1 MHEIRFR
8 FDEAAAFYGNLE
20 DDTPLRVALPGSVVA
35 LDGDRR
41 AWFSEDGTRVERLGA
56 LEAAVLE
63 ACDVFQRPGPQAADV
78 ADRTG
83 LSLDEAARTIES
95 LAARGL
101 LATPIA
107 LLGDGLARDH
117 TPVPAPLVAIRA
129 HGDASQLA
137 ALLDSLL
144 AEERRL
150 GVQRRYVVCDEVDA
164 PAVRDATRRFA
175 AQSAST
181 IWHCGARERDA
192 LSAPWLAAADG
203 AGRDALAA
211 LLQPDPLA
219 PGSCARNWAVLLSA
233 GGTFALLDDAHRMP
247 VREPVGT
254 HFRLEL
260 NDSPEVETRFFDD
273 EAGWQ
278 ERPLVDGDAF
288 AIAARWV
295 GQPVRAIV
303 PLDDAR
309 FVELENAP
317 MAELARA
324 TPRARVVCASIGTY
338 GEMPAHAWPFV
349 TSRRTLSDLWRAPFQ
364 PARLAGAH
372 TWNGVRA
379 PRLMY
384 AVAGVPL
391 LVDNRELLPFG
402 HDDDGFARLLQ
413 AIEPGAACVWLPL
426 LLGHFPAA
434 PPTGRPHDGT
444 LASLVAS
451 FGAGLAGERREPRF
465 AAIAALCRELAS
477 AGDDALAARA
487 DGAAAVPRAEHARRL
502 AVALARPDAPAPW
515 RERAVAT
522 LRGLRESL
530 RADRPVASVPA
541 LRAQLARLANAAA
554 PWTAAWHACR
564 ARPPLDALAPVRA

>member
-1 MHEIRFR
+1 MHDIRFR
-8 FDEAAAFYGNLE
+8 FDEAAAFYGDLE
-20 DDTPLRVALPGSVVA
+20 NDAPLRVALPGSVVA

-41 AWFSEDGTRVERLGA
+41 AWFSDDGTRVERLSA

-63 ACDVFQRPGPQAADV
+63 ACDVFQRPAPQAADV

-83 LSLDEAARTIES
+83 LSREDAARTIES

-107 LLGDGLARDH
+107 LLGEGLARERA
-117 TPVPAPLVAIRA
+117 PVPAPLVAIRA
-129 HGDASQLA
+129 HGNAGQLA

-150 GVQRRYVVCDEVDA
+150 GAQRRYVVCEESDDRA
-164 PAVRDATRRFA
+164 LLDATRRFA
-175 AQSAST
+175 AASASSV
-181 IWHCGARERDA
+181 WYLGSRERHA
-192 LSAPWLAAADG
+192 LIAAMFAPAD
-203 AGRDALAA
+203 REALVA
-211 LLQPDPLA
+211 LLQPDA
-219 PGSCARNWAVLLSA
+219 RSPGSCARNWTVLLSA

-260 NDSPEVETRFFDD
+260 NDSPEAETRFFDD
-273 EAGWQ
+273 EAGWH

-309 FVELENAP
+309 FVDLENAP

-324 TPRARVVCASIGTY
+324 TPRARVVCASMGTY
-338 GEMPAHAWPFV
+338 GEMPAQAWPFA

-379 PRLMY
+379 PRLMF
-384 AVAGVPL
+384 ALAGVPL

-402 HDDDGFARLLQ
+402 HDDDGFARLLA

-434 PPTGRPHDGT
+434 PPTGRLHDGT

-451 FGAGLAGERREPRF
+451 FGAGLSGERREARF

-487 DGAAAVPRAEHARRL
+487 DGAAAIPRAEHARRL

-522 LRGLRESL
+522 LRGVRESL
-530 RADRPVASVPA
+530 RADRPVASAPA
-541 LRAQLARLANAAA
+541 LRAQLARMANAAA

-564 ARPPLDALAPVRA
+564 ARPPLDAQAPVRA